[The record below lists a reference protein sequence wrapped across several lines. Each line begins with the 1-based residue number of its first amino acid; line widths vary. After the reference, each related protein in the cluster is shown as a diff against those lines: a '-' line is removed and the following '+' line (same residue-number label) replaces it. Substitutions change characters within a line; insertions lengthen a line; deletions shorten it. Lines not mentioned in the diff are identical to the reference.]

1 MIFYL
6 QIVSFPSETEKEI
19 NVLTNLFIEI
29 LKIHIIPIGDIPK
42 TVLRSIS
49 EGIKEVY
56 SSILEGMEV
65 EQRVEPPS
73 ETYDPRREQYRAE
86 VILQYLS
93 SEFASKEGKVL
104 AITSEDLYAKGLNF
118 IFGQAQKHGKF
129 ALISLHRL
137 RPEFWGDEK
146 KRDLF
151 LDRAVKEAIHELGHS
166 FGLEHCENMR
176 CVMTFSNRI
185 EHTDRKKAEFCEEC
199 KEKLETI
206 LAEEV

>member
-1 MIFYL
+1 M
-6 QIVSFPSETEKEI
+6 
-19 NVLTNLFIEI
+19 
-29 LKIHIIPIGDIPK
+29 KIHIIPIGDIPK

-129 ALISLHRL
+129 ALISLYRL

-146 KRDLF
+146 ERDLF
-151 LDRAVKEAIHELGHS
+151 LDRAV
-166 FGLEHCENMR
+166 
-176 CVMTFSNRI
+176 
-185 EHTDRKKAEFCEEC
+185 
-199 KEKLETI
+199 
-206 LAEEV
+206 